1 MTKFLRLA
9 GMALVCCASSVFAT
23 DTQWE
28 VLQDAEQQCQKSGMA
43 REIRLKSEVNSWGK
57 YKVLTLDHFC
67 TQIWNKGSYLILS
80 VNDLISAKLG
90 DQACQEKI
98 STLLNLDS
106 SREARE
112 KLATMLHDV
121 WQWANDLRDV
131 SLCEV
136 DTFSEHLP
144 DGGRWVYRPIR
155 SLDFEQKS
163 TKLCLGLS
171 QQQYNVLASERHHGN
186 PWVNEVTDLL
196 EVWDEKNIEPRLKS
210 KAIDS
215 TWNFK
220 QEDLGVLSNIEGYQN
235 DYWRTGKLR
244 TIARTSASTLEPT
257 EPCETKLSVE
267 FVNINKPEEGFTV
280 HDYEDPFG
288 RHWNLVVR
296 PRQS

>member
-1 MTKFLRLA
+1 MTKSLRLA
-9 GMALVCCASSVFAT
+9 GMVLVCCVSSVFAT

-28 VLQDAEQQCQKSGMA
+28 VLREAERQCQESGMA
-43 REIRLKSEVNSWGK
+43 REIQLKSEVNSLGK
-57 YKVLTLDHFC
+57 YKVLTLDHFR
-67 TQIWNKGSYLILS
+67 TQIWNEGSYLILS

-98 STLLNLDS
+98 STLLNLVS
-106 SREARE
+106 SCETRK
-112 KLATMLHDV
+112 KLATMLRDV
-121 WQWANDLRDV
+121 WRWANDLRDV

-136 DTFSEHLP
+136 DTFSEKLP

-171 QQQYNVLASERHHGN
+171 QQQYNVLASERQHGN
-186 PWVNEVTDLL
+186 PWVNEVTGLL
-196 EVWDEKNIEPRLKS
+196 DEWKEKNIETGLKR

-215 TWNFK
+215 TWNFNQK
-220 QEDLGVLSNIEGYQN
+220 DLGVLSNIEGYQN
-235 DYWRTGKLR
+235 DYLRTEKLR
-244 TIARTSASTLEPT
+244 TIAWTSASTLEPT